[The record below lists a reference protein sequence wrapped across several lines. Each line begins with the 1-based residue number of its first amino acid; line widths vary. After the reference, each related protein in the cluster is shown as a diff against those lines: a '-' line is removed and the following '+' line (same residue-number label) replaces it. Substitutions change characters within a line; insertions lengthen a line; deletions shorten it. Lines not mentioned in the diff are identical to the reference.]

1 MTTRLLLA
9 VLAFALTPATGLRA
23 AVDLFAGAVPQ
34 GLAIAD
40 FDRDGRPDI
49 AVANAFDDT
58 VTIHRQSAP
67 GVFTLAQTIPVGMN
81 PASPSNFPR
90 ALVVADIDH
99 DGAPDL
105 IVLCSGN
112 FLFGQPPSVQT
123 LLNRGDGLFVV
134 LPAGPV
140 APVVP
145 QDLFPV
151 HFAVGHFSNSPLPG
165 LAVAQLRDQS
175 IRLMP
180 GNGAG
185 AFAPGPVIALPAR
198 PQFLLVEDIDG
209 DGLDDLFVA
218 AEASLLLVRQTAPGT
233 FAAPVALPLPVG
245 DALLT
250 GLAAGD
256 FDGDGRLDLVAADAN
271 NRVLVLSDLD
281 SAGQPASSFVLTDPS
296 LDEPSAV
303 AFVSWDGDARDD
315 LLVANRLGATVTV
328 FLSAGGTQVLS
339 VGARPRRVALA
350 DLDANGRLD
359 LVTANEGDVDNAAN
373 PDVSIRF
380 NADSPDHVAVV
391 ESTDA
396 DLVAGTLGPRLLRPR
411 AVAHSLASRVWVLD
425 NARRSIQELN
435 PSPTVNANPSA
446 RFGARIDFTD
456 EVAGMVFT
464 NALNGFALGRY
475 SGVLSTLNANTGAVT
490 PSATVA
496 ESPGQLGFGGL
507 AYNAAT
513 GTFFASDPSGAR
525 ILRFNAS
532 GAVLG
537 SFAVDPPVHD
547 LAWSASN
554 ARLFGVS
561 PGSTS
566 VRAWQADGTP
576 DASRTFDMAASAAIF
591 RRGGL
596 AGITAVPNNAQ
607 LRVLASDGLL
617 ALVNTSGTLAEIC
630 SVAPASG
637 GAALTFDAA
646 NNELHLLGAELHVG
660 RLKLPDLT
668 EGALLSLWPALQA
681 DPTFVPV
688 GIAWDPVAGNLLVSG
703 AGTTTLARFRR
714 NGQFVGFENSAPP
727 ANTRGLTGGIAFAD
741 DGALYWRA
749 RFAARAGA
757 VEIPLPATLTID
769 LDIRG
774 GRLAVGT
781 SNPGEVLLV
790 PLNGTDTAVVA
801 TVPLSGDHAGIALL
815 DDETLLGFG
824 SSPTAP
830 LQTFTFDIP
839 DNSSVPSWSLYGF

>member
-1 MTTRLLLA
+1 MTARLLLA
-9 VLAFALTPATGLRA
+9 VLALALTPATGLRA

-34 GLAIAD
+34 GLALAD
-40 FDRDGRPDI
+40 FDGDGRPDI

-67 GVFTLAQTIPVGMN
+67 GAFTLTQTLSVGLN
-81 PASPSNFPR
+81 PAPPSNFPR

-123 LLNRGDGLFVV
+123 LLNRGDGLLVP
-134 LPAGPV
+134 LAAGPV
-140 APVVP
+140 APAVP

-151 HFAVGHFSNSPLPG
+151 HFAVGRFSNSPLPG
-165 LAVAQLRDQS
+165 LAVAQLRDRS
-175 IRLMP
+175 LRLMP

-185 AFAPGPVIALPAR
+185 AFAPGPVIPLPAS
-198 PQFLLVEDIDG
+198 PQFILVEDIDG

-250 GLAAGD
+250 GLATGD
-256 FDGDGRLDLVAADAN
+256 FDGDGRLDLVAADAG
-271 NRVLVLSDLD
+271 NRILVLLDLD
-281 SAGQPASSFVLTDPS
+281 TAGQPASSLVLTDPS
-296 LDEPSAV
+296 LDEPAAV

-315 LLVANRLGATVTV
+315 LLVVNRLGATVTL
-328 FLSAGGTQVLS
+328 FLSTGGTQVLP

-350 DLDANGRLD
+350 DLNASGRLD
-359 LVTANEGDVDNAAN
+359 LVTANEGDVADPAN

-380 NADSPDHVAVV
+380 NADSPDHAAIV
-391 ESTDA
+391 ETSVSDP
-396 DLVAGTLGPRLLRPR
+396 VAGALGPRLLRPR

-425 NARRSIQELN
+425 NSRRSIQELN
-435 PSPTVNANPSA
+435 PSPTVNSNPSA

-464 NALNGFALGRY
+464 NALNGFALGRH
-475 SGVLSTLNANTGAVT
+475 SGVLSTLNANTGVVT
-490 PSATVA
+490 PSATLS
-496 ESPGQLGFGGL
+496 ESPGVLGFAGL
-507 AYNAAT
+507 AHNAST
-513 GTFFASDPSGAR
+513 GTFFASDPSAAR
-525 ILRFNAS
+525 IVRFNAS
-532 GAVLG
+532 GVVLG

-561 PGSTS
+561 PGRTD

-576 DASRTFDMAASAAIF
+576 DPSRSFDMATSAAIF

-596 AGITAVPNNAQ
+596 AGIAAVPNNAQ

-617 ALVNTSGTLAEIC
+617 ALVNTSGVLTEIC
-630 SVAPASG
+630 SVSPASG
-637 GAALTFDAA
+637 GALTFDAA
-646 NNELHLLGAELHVG
+646 NNELHLLGADLHVG

-681 DPTFVPV
+681 NPSFVPV
-688 GIAWDPVAGNLLVSG
+688 GIAWEPVAGNLLVSG
-703 AGTTTLARFRR
+703 RGTTTLARFRR
-714 NGQFVGFENSAPP
+714 NGQFLGFENSAPP

-741 DGALYWRA
+741 DGALFWRA

-757 VEIPLPATLTID
+757 VEIPLPITPTID
-769 LDIRG
+769 LDIHG
-774 GRLAVGT
+774 GRIAVGT
-781 SNPGEVLLV
+781 SNPGEVLLA
-790 PLNGTDTAVVA
+790 PLSGTGTAVVA
-801 TVPLSGDHAGIALL
+801 TVPLAGDHAGIALL

-830 LQTFTFDIP
+830 LQTFTFEIP
-839 DNSSVPSWSLYGF
+839 ETNSVLNWREY